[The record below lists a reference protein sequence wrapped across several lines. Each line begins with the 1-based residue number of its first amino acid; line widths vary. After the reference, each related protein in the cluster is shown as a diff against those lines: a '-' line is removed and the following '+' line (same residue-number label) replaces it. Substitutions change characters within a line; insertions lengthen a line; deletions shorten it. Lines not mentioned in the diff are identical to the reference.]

1 MEIKKR
7 SLLSGTSLKRYE
19 VSSSKDNSH
28 APRLRGVQYKAAED
42 PGVQYKAAE
51 DETISHPTPKATWL
65 NRVEDKWDKLF
76 YQTAFDW
83 ELTEVPAEAK
93 SQLDI

>member
-1 MEIKKR
+1 MEITKR

-28 APRLRGVQYKAAED
+28 APRLH
-42 PGVQYKAAE
+42 GVQYKAAE
-51 DETISHPTPKATWL
+51 DETISHQTPKATWL
-65 NRVEDKWDKLF
+65 NQVEDKWEKLF

-93 SQLDI
+93 SR

>member
-28 APRLRGVQYKAAED
+28 APRLHGVQYKAAED
-42 PGVQYKAAE
+42 PGVHHQ
-51 DETISHPTPKATWL
+51 TPKATWL
-65 NRVEDKWDKLF
+65 NQVEDKWEKLF

-93 SQLDI
+93 SR